1 MNSYRIPDHVWS
13 VVARSGVSRN
23 ELEEIRGLIG
33 EEVVDETVIL
43 KTEVIV
49 GKPYLA
55 MRSLESFKGQC
66 LRFWNISQWTV
77 SEVIKNTSACRI
89 NGVKLKTEQKKR
101 KNIYK
106 KTPQVE
112 TLLEIWREELRS
124 EALLR
129 PVRESDESKELLTRE
144 LLLLLQAVHSVPG
157 SQAK

>member
-13 VVARSGVSRN
+13 AVARSGVSRN

-49 GKPYLA
+49 GKLYFA

-101 KNIYK
+101 KK
-106 KTPQVE
+106 
-112 TLLEIWREELRS
+112 
-124 EALLR
+124 
-129 PVRESDESKELLTRE
+129 
-144 LLLLLQAVHSVPG
+144 
-157 SQAK
+157 